1 VGALK
6 EVYMLAR
13 EIQPARSRG
22 STTYI
27 EAISAIL
34 AYTRENPRET
44 PTNPHIRPAVPP
56 SVKPADNNL

>member
-1 VGALK
+1 
-6 EVYMLAR
+6 MLAR

-22 STTYI
+22 WTTYI
-27 EAISAIL
+27 EAISAML

-44 PTNPHIRPAVPP
+44 PTNPHINPAVPP

>member
-1 VGALK
+1 
-6 EVYMLAR
+6 MLAR
-13 EIQPARSRG
+13 GIQPARSRG

-27 EAISAIL
+27 EAISAML

-44 PTNPHIRPAVPP
+44 PINPHINPAVPP